1 MDNHKL
7 NNIGDPSADGDVVT
21 REYVDRSV
29 RDTCDAVKADWKEAS
44 EAAALFLKH
53 DNSSIMT
60 GSLSMGG
67 HSVANVGE
75 IISAQDV
82 AIKNYT
88 DSLIGLTHLD
98 MKGKNVTY

>member
-1 MDNHKL
+1 
-7 NNIGDPSADGDVVT
+7 
-21 REYVDRSV
+21 
-29 RDTCDAVKADWKEAS
+29 
-44 EAAALFLKH
+44 
-53 DNSSIMT
+53 MT